1 MTDKNKEQGLF
12 ITRRGEVVRLSED
25 SWSVSS
31 SSRGKSFSVDLGRQ
45 TCTCRPGV
53 VLLEK
58 CAHIYAVDFALGHI
72 AMPDEYD
79 DYPGYQG
86 EPSHGEY
93 SHHGYGEWNQERAYS
108 GNTQTVVGRVKDAGG
123 TQGLSATSDKE
134 RKTYPQ
140 NWPAYNKAQTREAID
155 FPEILSR
162 FISAVPEPTQHLGR
176 PRIPRADKAFAC
188 VFKVYHCWS
197 MRRIS
202 GLLKTPFDKEY
213 IGCIPHFNVIIDWMQ
228 SPELT
233 EILLY
238 LITVSGLSLKHI
250 EHTFAIDGTGLS
262 TSRFVRWR
270 SDKYKRSMKRR
281 EFIKVHAICGVE
293 TNIITAAAISGW
305 IGEESHD
312 TNYFVPLL
320 ERTAK
325 YYGVEHI
332 LADKAY
338 LSRVNAEFAEMV
350 GAVPVI
356 PTKINTVIT
365 EIENTAWG
373 RLIERNQDESA
384 FSRYYLRGN
393 IETVFSTIERLF
405 QKHIRTAHPVA
416 QVNEALCKLLCHN
429 IVVLIH
435 ERYKNGIEPDYSLVE
450 ELKLFSV

>member
-12 ITRRGEVVRLSED
+12 IARTGEVVRLTED

-31 SSRGKSFSVDLGRQ
+31 SSGGKSFSVDLGRQ
-45 TCTCRPGV
+45 TCTCKPGM
-53 VLLEK
+53 VLVEK
-58 CAHIYAVDFALGHI
+58 CAHLYAVEFVLGHI
-72 AMPDEYD
+72 AMPDECD
-79 DYPGYQG
+79 DYPDELSRSENLY
-86 EPSHGEY
+86 PDY
-93 SHHGYGEWNQERAYS
+93 DEWNEGRVYS
-108 GNTQTVVGRVKDAGG
+108 DNTQPDEGRVEDAGG
-123 TQGLSATSDKE
+123 TQDTSATTNAH

-140 NWPAYNKAQTREAID
+140 NWPAYNKAQTSEAID

-162 FISAVPEPTQHLGR
+162 FVSAIPEPTQHLGR
-176 PRIPRADKAFAC
+176 PRIPRADKTFAC

-197 MRRIS
+197 TRRIS
-202 GLLKTPFDKEY
+202 GLLKTPFDMEY
-213 IGCIPHFNVIIDWMQ
+213 IGCRPHFNVIIDWMQ

-238 LITVSGLSLKHI
+238 LITVSGLSLKDI

-262 TSRFVRWR
+262 TSRFFRWR
-270 SDKYKRSMKRR
+270 SDRYRRNMKRR

-293 TNIITAAAISGW
+293 TNIVTAAAVSGW
-305 IGEESHD
+305 TGKDSHD
-312 TNYFVPLL
+312 TNHFVPLL

-325 YYGVEHI
+325 YYAVEHI

-365 EIENTAWG
+365 DPENTAWG
-373 RLIERNQDESA
+373 RLVERNQDESA
-384 FSRYYLRGN
+384 FNRYFKRSNAESVY
-393 IETVFSTIERLF
+393 SMIERLF

-416 QVNEALCKLLCHN
+416 QVNEALCKVLCHN

-435 ERYKNGIEPDYSLVE
+435 ERYKNGIKPDYSLIE
-450 ELKLFSV
+450 ELKVFNV